1 MRLHSIVLK
10 DIFRRKTKLL
20 VGVLGVIIAASAI
33 VAVITTFTA
42 ASDSLYEESSKFGA
56 NIIIRPETNSI
67 PLIEGSTTV
76 GSISTGENYIDES
89 KLPDIY
95 TIENSANLAVVAP
108 RLYGIAKIGN
118 SSLSSSLST
127 SSSIIVMGVDPEQEP
142 IIKQWWKL
150 DGRWISGE
158 AGRRM
163 EVMLGSDI
171 AKPLG
176 LAAGSTIML
185 TNGNNSVDA
194 DVVAVIETTGG
205 SEDGYVITSLKTAQY
220 LFDNEGKISS
230 IEVRALCN
238 DCPVE
243 EMSRQIEGA
252 LPNVEAR
259 AMSQIVQSEM
269 ALIKRT
275 QSSAMAVSIITL
287 LVSALTVASTMLA
300 SVNEKLKEIGIMRAV
315 GASDRQIVSMLLFE
329 GAIIGAIGGSL
340 GFVLGT
346 LVSFVAAPLLLSVTP
361 SPIWILLPGAAGVSI
376 AVGMIASVIPAKRAL
391 SIDPAEVLRSV

>member
-42 ASDSLYEESSKFGA
+42 ATDSLYEESSKFGA

-67 PLIEGSTTV
+67 PLIEGSTAV

-108 RLYGIAKIGN
+108 RLYGIANIGN
-118 SSLSSSLST
+118 SSSVIL
-127 SSSIIVMGVDPEQEP
+127 MGVDPKEEANM
-142 IIKQWWKL
+142 KAWWKL
-150 DGRWISGE
+150 DGRWISSEDGE
-158 AGRRM
+158 RD

-176 LAAGSTIML
+176 LVVGSTITL
-185 TNGNNSVDA
+185 TNGNNSFDG
-194 DVVAVIETTGG
+194 DVIAVIETTGG
-205 SEDGYVITSLKTAQY
+205 SEDGYIITSLKMAQY

-230 IEVRALCN
+230 VEVRALCN

-243 EMSRQIEGA
+243 EMSRQIETA
-252 LPNVEAR
+252 IPNVEAR

-315 GASDRQIVSMLLFE
+315 GASDVQIVSMLFFE
-329 GAIIGAIGGSL
+329 GAIIGAIGGSV
-340 GFVLGT
+340 GFLLGT
-346 LVSFVAAPLLLSVTP
+346 LVSFIAAPMLLSVTP
-361 SPIWILLPGAAGVSI
+361 SPMWILLPAAVGVSI
-376 AVGMIASVIPAKRAL
+376 VVGMVASVIPAKRAL

>member
-1 MRLHSIVLK
+1 VRLHSIVLK
-10 DIFRRKTKLL
+10 DIFRRRTKLL
-20 VGVLGVIIAASAI
+20 VGVLGVVIAASAI

-42 ASDSLYEESSKFGA
+42 ATDSLYDESGKFGA
-56 NIIIRPETNSI
+56 NIIIRPQTNSI

-89 KLPDIY
+89 KLPNIY
-95 TIENSANLAVVAP
+95 TIENSANLAVVSP
-108 RLYGIAKIGN
+108 RLYGIANIGI
-118 SSLSSSLST
+118 SSSSPVIL
-127 SSSIIVMGVDPEQEP
+127 MGVDPKEEP
-142 IIKQWWKL
+142 KIKAWWKL
-150 DGRWISGE
+150 DGRWISAEDGE
-158 AGRRM
+158 RT

-176 LAAGSTIML
+176 LVIGSTITL
-185 TNGNNSVDA
+185 TNGNNSVNG

-205 SEDGYVITSLKTAQY
+205 SEDGYIITSLKTAQY

-243 EMSRQIEGA
+243 EMSRQIEAA
-252 LPNVEAR
+252 LLNVEAR
-259 AMSQIVQSEM
+259 AMSQIVLSEM

-315 GASDRQIVSMLLFE
+315 GASDIQIVSMLLFE
-329 GAIIGAIGGSL
+329 GAIIGAIGGSV

-361 SPIWILLPGAAGVSI
+361 SPIWILLPAAAGVSI
-376 AVGMIASVIPAKRAL
+376 TVGMVASVIPAKRAV

>member
-1 MRLHSIVLK
+1 MK
-10 DIFRRKTKLL
+10 DIFRRRTKLL
-20 VGVLGVIIAASAI
+20 VGVLGVVIAASAI

-42 ASDSLYEESSKFGA
+42 ATDSLYDESGKFGA
-56 NIIIRPETNSI
+56 NIIIRPQTNSI
-67 PLIEGSTTV
+67 PLIEGSTMV

-89 KLPDIY
+89 KLPNIY
-95 TIENSANLAVVAP
+95 TIENSANLAVVSP
-108 RLYGIAKIGN
+108 RLYGIANIGI
-118 SSLSSSLST
+118 SSSSPVIL
-127 SSSIIVMGVDPEQEP
+127 MGVDPKEEP
-142 IIKQWWKL
+142 KIKAWWKL
-150 DGRWISGE
+150 DGRWISAEDGE
-158 AGRRM
+158 RT

-176 LAAGSTIML
+176 LVTGSTITL
-185 TNGNNSVDA
+185 TNGNNSVDG

-205 SEDGYVITSLKTAQY
+205 SEDGYIITSLKTAQY

-243 EMSRQIEGA
+243 EMSRQIETA

-259 AMSQIVQSEM
+259 AMSQIVLSEM

-315 GASDRQIVSMLLFE
+315 GASDIQIVSMLLFE
-329 GAIIGAIGGSL
+329 GAIIGAIGGSV

-361 SPIWILLPGAAGVSI
+361 SPIWILLPAAAGVSI
-376 AVGMIASVIPAKRAL
+376 TVGMVASVIPVKRAV

>member
-10 DIFRRKTKLL
+10 DIFRRRTKLL
-20 VGVLGVIIAASAI
+20 VGVLGVVIAASAI

-42 ASDSLYEESSKFGA
+42 ATDSLYDESGKFGA
-56 NIIIRPETNSI
+56 NIIIRPQTNSI

-89 KLPDIY
+89 KLPNIY
-95 TIENSANLAVVAP
+95 TIENSANLAVVSP
-108 RLYGIAKIGN
+108 RLYGIANIGI
-118 SSLSSSLST
+118 SSSSPVIL
-127 SSSIIVMGVDPEQEP
+127 MGVDPKEEP
-142 IIKQWWKL
+142 KIKAWWKL
-150 DGRWISGE
+150 DGRWISAEDGE
-158 AGRRM
+158 RT

-176 LAAGSTIML
+176 LVTGSTITL
-185 TNGNNSVDA
+185 TNGNNSVNG

-205 SEDGYVITSLKTAQY
+205 SEDGYIITSLKTAQY
-220 LFDNEGKISS
+220 LFYNEGKISS

-243 EMSRQIEGA
+243 EMSRQIEAA
-252 LPNVEAR
+252 LLNVEAR
-259 AMSQIVQSEM
+259 AMSQIVLSEM

-275 QSSAMAVSIITL
+275 RSSAMAVSIITL

-315 GASDRQIVSMLLFE
+315 GASDIQIVSMLLFE
-329 GAIIGAIGGSL
+329 GAIIGAIGGSV

-361 SPIWILLPGAAGVSI
+361 SPIWILLPAAAGVSI
-376 AVGMIASVIPAKRAL
+376 AVGMVASVIPAKRAV

>member
-10 DIFRRKTKLL
+10 DIFRRRTKLL
-20 VGVLGVIIAASAI
+20 VGVLGVVIAASAI

-42 ASDSLYEESSKFGA
+42 ATDSLYDESGKFGA
-56 NIIIRPETNSI
+56 NIIIRPQTNSI

-89 KLPDIY
+89 KLPNIY
-95 TIENSANLAVVAP
+95 TIENSANLAVVSP
-108 RLYGIAKIGN
+108 RLYGIANIGI
-118 SSLSSSLST
+118 SSSSPVIL
-127 SSSIIVMGVDPEQEP
+127 MGVDPKEEP
-142 IIKQWWKL
+142 KIKAWWKL
-150 DGRWISGE
+150 DGRWISAEDGE
-158 AGRRM
+158 RT

-176 LAAGSTIML
+176 LVVGSTITL
-185 TNGNNSVDA
+185 TNGNNSVDG

-205 SEDGYVITSLKTAQY
+205 SEDGYIITSLKTAQY

-243 EMSRQIEGA
+243 EMSRQIETA

-259 AMSQIVQSEM
+259 AMSQIVLSEM

-315 GASDRQIVSMLLFE
+315 GASDIQIVSMLLFE
-329 GAIIGAIGGSL
+329 GAIIGAIGGSV

-361 SPIWILLPGAAGVSI
+361 SPIWILLPAAAGVSI
-376 AVGMIASVIPAKRAL
+376 TVGMVASVIPAKRAV

>member
-10 DIFRRKTKLL
+10 DIFRRRTKLL
-20 VGVLGVIIAASAI
+20 VGVLGVVIAASAI

-42 ASDSLYEESSKFGA
+42 ATDSLYDESGKFGA
-56 NIIIRPETNSI
+56 NIIIRPQTNSI

-89 KLPDIY
+89 KLPNIY
-95 TIENSANLAVVAP
+95 TIENSANLAVVSP
-108 RLYGIAKIGN
+108 RLYGIANIGI
-118 SSLSSSLST
+118 SSSSPVIL
-127 SSSIIVMGVDPEQEP
+127 MGVDPKEEP
-142 IIKQWWKL
+142 KIKAWWKL
-150 DGRWISGE
+150 DGRWISAEDGV
-158 AGRRM
+158 RT

-176 LAAGSTIML
+176 LVTGSTITL
-185 TNGNNSVDA
+185 TNGNNSVNG

-205 SEDGYVITSLKTAQY
+205 SEDGYIITSLKTAQY

-243 EMSRQIEGA
+243 EMSRQIEAA
-252 LPNVEAR
+252 LLNVEAR
-259 AMSQIVQSEM
+259 AMSQIVLSEM

-315 GASDRQIVSMLLFE
+315 GASDIQIVSMLLFE
-329 GAIIGAIGGSL
+329 GAIIGAIGGSV

-361 SPIWILLPGAAGVSI
+361 SPIWILLPAAAGVSI
-376 AVGMIASVIPAKRAL
+376 AVGMVASVIPAKRAV

>member
-10 DIFRRKTKLL
+10 DIFRRRTKLL
-20 VGVLGVIIAASAI
+20 VGVLGVVIAASAI

-42 ASDSLYEESSKFGA
+42 ATDSLYDESGKFGA
-56 NIIIRPETNSI
+56 NIIIRPQTNSI

-89 KLPDIY
+89 KLPNIY
-95 TIENSANLAVVAP
+95 TIENSANLAVVSP
-108 RLYGIAKIGN
+108 RLYGIANIGI
-118 SSLSSSLST
+118 SSSSPVIL
-127 SSSIIVMGVDPEQEP
+127 MGVDPKEEP
-142 IIKQWWKL
+142 KIKAWWKL
-150 DGRWISGE
+150 DGRWISAEDGE
-158 AGRRM
+158 RT

-176 LAAGSTIML
+176 LVVGSTITL
-185 TNGNNSVDA
+185 TNGNNSVDG

-205 SEDGYVITSLKTAQY
+205 SEDGYIITSLKTAQY

-243 EMSRQIEGA
+243 EMSRQIEAA
-252 LPNVEAR
+252 LLNVEAR
-259 AMSQIVQSEM
+259 AMSQIVLSEM

-315 GASDRQIVSMLLFE
+315 GASDIQIVSMLLFE
-329 GAIIGAIGGSL
+329 GAIIGAIGGSV

-361 SPIWILLPGAAGVSI
+361 SPIWILLPAAAGVSI
-376 AVGMIASVIPAKRAL
+376 AVGMVASVIPAKRAV

>member
-1 MRLHSIVLK
+1 LK
-10 DIFRRKTKLL
+10 DIFRRRTKLL
-20 VGVLGVIIAASAI
+20 VGVLGVVIAASAI

-42 ASDSLYEESSKFGA
+42 ATDSLYDESGKFGA
-56 NIIIRPETNSI
+56 NIIIRPQTNSI
-67 PLIEGSTTV
+67 PLIEGSTMV

-89 KLPDIY
+89 KLPNIY
-95 TIENSANLAVVAP
+95 TIENSANLAVVSP
-108 RLYGIAKIGN
+108 RLYGIANIGI
-118 SSLSSSLST
+118 SSSSPVIL
-127 SSSIIVMGVDPEQEP
+127 MGVDPKEEP
-142 IIKQWWKL
+142 KIKAWWKL
-150 DGRWISGE
+150 DGRWISAEDGV
-158 AGRRM
+158 RT

-176 LAAGSTIML
+176 LVVGSTITL
-185 TNGNNSVDA
+185 TNGNNSVNG

-205 SEDGYVITSLKTAQY
+205 SEDGYIITSLKTAQY

-243 EMSRQIEGA
+243 EMSRQIETA
-252 LPNVEAR
+252 LLNVEAR
-259 AMSQIVQSEM
+259 AMSQIVLSEM

-315 GASDRQIVSMLLFE
+315 GASDIQIVSMLLFE
-329 GAIIGAIGGSL
+329 GAIIGAIGGSV

-361 SPIWILLPGAAGVSI
+361 SPIWILLPAAAGVSI
-376 AVGMIASVIPAKRAL
+376 TVGMVASVIPAKRAV

>member
-10 DIFRRKTKLL
+10 DIFRRRTKLL
-20 VGVLGVIIAASAI
+20 VGVLGVVIAASAI

-67 PLIEGSTTV
+67 PLIEGSTAV

-89 KLPDIY
+89 KLPNIY
-95 TIENSANLAVVAP
+95 NIENSANLAVVAP
-108 RLYGIAKIGN
+108 RLYGIANIGN
-118 SSLSSSLST
+118 SSSV
-127 SSSIIVMGVDPEQEP
+127 IVMGVDPDEEP
-142 IIKQWWKL
+142 NVKAWWKL
-150 DGRWISGE
+150 DGKWISSE
-158 AGRRM
+158 AGDRT

-176 LAAGSTIML
+176 LVVGSTITL
-185 TNGNNSVDA
+185 TNGGNSVDGE
-194 DVVAVIETTGG
+194 VVAVIETTGG
-205 SEDGYVITSLKTAQY
+205 SEDGYIITSLKTAQY

-230 IEVRALCN
+230 VEVRALCN

-243 EMSRQIEGA
+243 EMSRQIEAA

-346 LVSFVAAPLLLSVTP
+346 FVSFIAAPLLLSVTP
-361 SPIWILLPGAAGVSI
+361 SPILMLLPVAAGVSI

>member
-10 DIFRRKTKLL
+10 DIFRRRTKLL
-20 VGVLGVIIAASAI
+20 VGVLGVVIAASAI

-42 ASDSLYEESSKFGA
+42 ATDSLYDESGKFGA
-56 NIIIRPETNSI
+56 NIIIRPQTNSI

-89 KLPDIY
+89 KLPNIY
-95 TIENSANLAVVAP
+95 TIENSANLAVVSP
-108 RLYGIAKIGN
+108 RLYGIANIGI
-118 SSLSSSLST
+118 SSSSPVIL
-127 SSSIIVMGVDPEQEP
+127 MGVDPKEEP
-142 IIKQWWKL
+142 KIKAWWKL
-150 DGRWISGE
+150 DGRWISAEDGE
-158 AGRRM
+158 RT

-176 LAAGSTIML
+176 LVTGSTITL
-185 TNGNNSVDA
+185 TNGNNSVDG

-205 SEDGYVITSLKTAQY
+205 SEDGYIITSLKTAQY

-243 EMSRQIEGA
+243 EMSRQIEAA
-252 LPNVEAR
+252 LLNVEAR
-259 AMSQIVQSEM
+259 AMSQIVLSEM

-315 GASDRQIVSMLLFE
+315 GASDIQIVSMLLFE
-329 GAIIGAIGGSL
+329 GAIIGAIGGSV

-361 SPIWILLPGAAGVSI
+361 SPIWILLPAAAGVSI
-376 AVGMIASVIPAKRAL
+376 TVGMMASVIPAKRAV

>member
-1 MRLHSIVLK
+1 VRLHSIVLK
-10 DIFRRKTKLL
+10 DIFRRRTKLL
-20 VGVLGVIIAASAI
+20 VGVLGVVIAASAI

-42 ASDSLYEESSKFGA
+42 ATDSLYDESGKFGA
-56 NIIIRPETNSI
+56 NIIIRPQTNSI
-67 PLIEGSTTV
+67 PLIEGSTMV

-89 KLPDIY
+89 KLPNIY
-95 TIENSANLAVVAP
+95 TIENSANLAIVSP
-108 RLYGIAKIGN
+108 RLYGIANIGI
-118 SSLSSSLST
+118 SSSSPVIL
-127 SSSIIVMGVDPEQEP
+127 MGVDPKEEP
-142 IIKQWWKL
+142 KIKAWWKL
-150 DGRWISGE
+150 DGRWISAEDGE
-158 AGRRM
+158 RT

-176 LAAGSTIML
+176 LVTGSTITL
-185 TNGNNSVDA
+185 TNGNNSVDG

-205 SEDGYVITSLKTAQY
+205 SEDGYIITSLKTAQY

-243 EMSRQIEGA
+243 EMSRQIETA

-259 AMSQIVQSEM
+259 AMSQIVLSEM

-315 GASDRQIVSMLLFE
+315 GASDIQIGSMLLFE
-329 GAIIGAIGGSL
+329 GAIIGAIGGSV

-361 SPIWILLPGAAGVSI
+361 SPIWILLPAAAGVSI
-376 AVGMIASVIPAKRAL
+376 TVGMVASVIPAKRAV

>member
-10 DIFRRKTKLL
+10 DIFRRRTKLL
-20 VGVLGVIIAASAI
+20 VGVLGVVIAASAI

-42 ASDSLYEESSKFGA
+42 ATDILYNESGKFGA
-56 NIIIRPETNSI
+56 NIIIKPETNSI

-89 KLPDIY
+89 KLPNIY
-95 TIENSANLAVVAP
+95 TIENSANLAVVSP
-108 RLYGIAKIGN
+108 RLYGIANIGI
-118 SSLSSSLST
+118 SSPSPVIL
-127 SSSIIVMGVDPEQEP
+127 MGVDPKEEP
-142 IIKQWWKL
+142 KIKAWWKL
-150 DGRWISGE
+150 DGRWISAEYGE
-158 AGRRM
+158 RT

-176 LAAGSTIML
+176 LVTGSIITL
-185 TNGNNSVDA
+185 TNGNNSVDG

-205 SEDGYVITSLKTAQY
+205 SEDGYIITSLKTAQY

-243 EMSRQIEGA
+243 EMSRQIEAA

-315 GASDRQIVSMLLFE
+315 GASDIQIMSMLLFE
-329 GAIIGAIGGSL
+329 GAIIGAIGGSV

-361 SPIWILLPGAAGVSI
+361 SPIWILLPAAAGVSI
-376 AVGMIASVIPAKRAL
+376 AVGMVASLMPAKRAV

>member
-1 MRLHSIVLK
+1 LK
-10 DIFRRKTKLL
+10 DIFRRRTKLL
-20 VGVLGVIIAASAI
+20 VGVLGVVIAASAI

-42 ASDSLYEESSKFGA
+42 ATDSLYDESGKFGA
-56 NIIIRPETNSI
+56 NIIIRPQTNSI

-89 KLPDIY
+89 KLPNIY
-95 TIENSANLAVVAP
+95 TIENSANLAVVSP
-108 RLYGIAKIGN
+108 RLYGIANIGI
-118 SSLSSSLST
+118 SSSSPVIL
-127 SSSIIVMGVDPEQEP
+127 MGVDPKEEP
-142 IIKQWWKL
+142 KIKAWWKL
-150 DGRWISGE
+150 DGRWISAEDGE
-158 AGRRM
+158 RT

-176 LAAGSTIML
+176 LVVGSTITL
-185 TNGNNSVDA
+185 TNGNNSVNG

-205 SEDGYVITSLKTAQY
+205 SEDGYIITSLKTAQY

-243 EMSRQIEGA
+243 EMSRQIEAA
-252 LPNVEAR
+252 LLNVEAR
-259 AMSQIVQSEM
+259 AMSQIVLSEM

-315 GASDRQIVSMLLFE
+315 GASDIQIVSMLLFE
-329 GAIIGAIGGSL
+329 GAIIGAIGGSV

-361 SPIWILLPGAAGVSI
+361 SPIWILLPAAAGVSI
-376 AVGMIASVIPAKRAL
+376 TVGMVASVIPAKRAV

>member
-10 DIFRRKTKLL
+10 DIFRRRTKLL
-20 VGVLGVIIAASAI
+20 VGVLGVVIAASAI

-42 ASDSLYEESSKFGA
+42 ATDSLYDESGKFGA
-56 NIIIRPETNSI
+56 NIIIRPQTNSI

-89 KLPDIY
+89 KLPNIY
-95 TIENSANLAVVAP
+95 TIENSANLAVVSP
-108 RLYGIAKIGN
+108 RLYGIANIGI
-118 SSLSSSLST
+118 SSSSPVIL
-127 SSSIIVMGVDPEQEP
+127 MGVDPKEEP
-142 IIKQWWKL
+142 KIKAWWKL
-150 DGRWISGE
+150 DGRWISAEDGE
-158 AGRRM
+158 RT

-176 LAAGSTIML
+176 LVTGSTITL
-185 TNGNNSVDA
+185 TNGNNSVNG

-205 SEDGYVITSLKTAQY
+205 SEDGYIITSLKTAQY

-243 EMSRQIEGA
+243 EMSRQIEAA
-252 LPNVEAR
+252 LLNVEAR
-259 AMSQIVQSEM
+259 AMSQIVLSEM

-275 QSSAMAVSIITL
+275 RSSAMAVSIITL

-315 GASDRQIVSMLLFE
+315 GASDIQIVSMLLFE
-329 GAIIGAIGGSL
+329 GAIIGAIGGSV

-361 SPIWILLPGAAGVSI
+361 SPIWILLPAAAGVSI
-376 AVGMIASVIPAKRAL
+376 TVGMVASVIPAKRAV

>member
-10 DIFRRKTKLL
+10 DIFRRRTKLL
-20 VGVLGVIIAASAI
+20 VGVLGVVIAASAI

-42 ASDSLYEESSKFGA
+42 ATDSLYDESGKFGA
-56 NIIIRPETNSI
+56 NIIIRPQTNSI

-89 KLPDIY
+89 KLPNIY
-95 TIENSANLAVVAP
+95 TIENSANLAVVSP
-108 RLYGIAKIGN
+108 RLYGIANIGI
-118 SSLSSSLST
+118 SSSSPVIL
-127 SSSIIVMGVDPEQEP
+127 MGVDPKEEP
-142 IIKQWWKL
+142 KIKAWWKL
-150 DGRWISGE
+150 DGRWISAEDGE
-158 AGRRM
+158 RT

-176 LAAGSTIML
+176 LVTGSTITL
-185 TNGNNSVDA
+185 TNGNNSVDG

-205 SEDGYVITSLKTAQY
+205 SEDGYIITSLKTAQY

-243 EMSRQIEGA
+243 EMSRQIEAA

-259 AMSQIVQSEM
+259 AMSQIVLSEM

-315 GASDRQIVSMLLFE
+315 GASDIQIVSMLLFE
-329 GAIIGAIGGSL
+329 GAIIGAIGGSV

-361 SPIWILLPGAAGVSI
+361 SPIWILLPAAAGVSI
-376 AVGMIASVIPAKRAL
+376 AVGMVASVIPAKRAV

>member
-10 DIFRRKTKLL
+10 DIFRRRTKLL
-20 VGVLGVIIAASAI
+20 VGVLGVVIAASAI

-42 ASDSLYEESSKFGA
+42 ATDSLYDESGKFGA
-56 NIIIRPETNSI
+56 NIIIRPQTNSI

-89 KLPDIY
+89 KLPNIY
-95 TIENSANLAVVAP
+95 TIENSANLAVVSP
-108 RLYGIAKIGN
+108 RLYGIANIGI
-118 SSLSSSLST
+118 SSSSPVIL
-127 SSSIIVMGVDPEQEP
+127 MGVDPKEEP
-142 IIKQWWKL
+142 KIKAWWKL
-150 DGRWISGE
+150 DGRWISAEDGE
-158 AGRRM
+158 RT

-176 LAAGSTIML
+176 LVTGSTITL
-185 TNGNNSVDA
+185 TNGNNSVDG

-205 SEDGYVITSLKTAQY
+205 SEDGYIITSLKTAQY
-220 LFDNEGKISS
+220 LFYNEGKISS

-243 EMSRQIEGA
+243 EMSRQIEAA

-259 AMSQIVQSEM
+259 AMSQIVLSEM

-287 LVSALTVASTMLA
+287 LVSAFTVASTMLA

-315 GASDRQIVSMLLFE
+315 GASDIQIVSMLLFE
-329 GAIIGAIGGSL
+329 GAIIGAIGGSV

-361 SPIWILLPGAAGVSI
+361 SPIWILLPAAAGVSI
-376 AVGMIASVIPAKRAL
+376 TVGMVASVIPAKRAV

>member
-10 DIFRRKTKLL
+10 DIFRRRTKLL
-20 VGVLGVIIAASAI
+20 VGVLGVVIAASAI

-42 ASDSLYEESSKFGA
+42 ATDSLYDESGKFGA
-56 NIIIRPETNSI
+56 NIIIRPQTNSI

-89 KLPDIY
+89 KLPNIY
-95 TIENSANLAVVAP
+95 TIENSANLAVVSP
-108 RLYGIAKIGN
+108 RLYGIANIGI
-118 SSLSSSLST
+118 SSSSPVIL
-127 SSSIIVMGVDPEQEP
+127 MGVDPKEEP
-142 IIKQWWKL
+142 KIKAWWKL
-150 DGRWISGE
+150 DGRWISAEDGE
-158 AGRRM
+158 RT

-176 LAAGSTIML
+176 LVTGSTITL
-185 TNGNNSVDA
+185 TNGNNSVNG

-205 SEDGYVITSLKTAQY
+205 SEDGYIITSLKTAQY

-243 EMSRQIEGA
+243 EMSRQIEAA

-259 AMSQIVQSEM
+259 AMSQIVLSEM

-275 QSSAMAVSIITL
+275 RSSAMAVSIITL

-315 GASDRQIVSMLLFE
+315 GASDIQIVSMLLFE
-329 GAIIGAIGGSL
+329 GAIIGAIGGSV

-361 SPIWILLPGAAGVSI
+361 SPIWILLPAAAGVSI
-376 AVGMIASVIPAKRAL
+376 AVGMVASVIPAKRAV

>member
-10 DIFRRKTKLL
+10 DIFRRRTKLL
-20 VGVLGVIIAASAI
+20 VGLLGVIIAASAI

-42 ASDSLYEESSKFGA
+42 ATDSLYEESNKFGA
-56 NIIIRPETNSI
+56 NIIIRPQTNSI
-67 PLIEGSTTV
+67 PLIEGSTAV

-108 RLYGIAKIGN
+108 RLYGIANIGN
-118 SSLSSSLST
+118 SSSVIL
-127 SSSIIVMGVDPEQEP
+127 MGVDPKEEANM
-142 IIKQWWKL
+142 KTWWKL
-150 DGRWISGE
+150 DGRWISSEDGE
-158 AGRRM
+158 RD
-163 EVMLGSDI
+163 ELMLGSDI

-176 LAAGSTIML
+176 LVVGSTITL
-185 TNGNNSVDA
+185 TNGNNSVYG

-205 SEDGYVITSLKTAQY
+205 SEDGYIITSLKTAQD

-230 IEVRALCN
+230 VEVRALCN

-243 EMSRQIEGA
+243 EMSRQIEAA

-315 GASDRQIVSMLLFE
+315 GASDVQIVSMLFFE
-329 GAIIGAIGGSL
+329 GAIIGAIGGSV
-340 GFVLGT
+340 GFLLGT
-346 LVSFVAAPLLLSVTP
+346 LVSFIAAPMLLSVTP
-361 SPIWILLPGAAGVSI
+361 SPIWILLPAAVGVSI
-376 AVGMIASVIPAKRAL
+376 AVGMVASVIPAKRAL

>member
-10 DIFRRKTKLL
+10 DIFRRRTKLL
-20 VGVLGVIIAASAI
+20 VGLLGVIIAASAI

-42 ASDSLYEESSKFGA
+42 ATDSLYEESNKFGA
-56 NIIIRPETNSI
+56 NIIIRPQTNSI
-67 PLIEGSTTV
+67 PLIEGSTAV

-108 RLYGIAKIGN
+108 RLYGIANIGN
-118 SSLSSSLST
+118 SSSVIL
-127 SSSIIVMGVDPEQEP
+127 MGVDPKEEANM
-142 IIKQWWKL
+142 KTWWKL
-150 DGRWISGE
+150 DGRWISSEDGE
-158 AGRRM
+158 RD
-163 EVMLGSDI
+163 ELMLGSDI

-176 LAAGSTIML
+176 LVVGSTITL
-185 TNGNNSVDA
+185 TNGNNSVYG

-205 SEDGYVITSLKTAQY
+205 SEDGYIITSLKTAQD

-230 IEVRALCN
+230 VEVRALCN

-243 EMSRQIEGA
+243 EMSRQIEA
-252 LPNVEAR
+252 VLPNVEAR

-315 GASDRQIVSMLLFE
+315 GASDVQIVSMLFFE
-329 GAIIGAIGGSL
+329 GAIIGAIGGSV
-340 GFVLGT
+340 GFLLGT
-346 LVSFVAAPLLLSVTP
+346 LVSFIAAPMLLSVTP
-361 SPIWILLPGAAGVSI
+361 SPIWILLPAAVGVSI
-376 AVGMIASVIPAKRAL
+376 AVGMVASVIPAKRAL

>member
-10 DIFRRKTKLL
+10 DIFRRRTKLM
-20 VGVLGVIIAASAI
+20 VGVLGVVIAASAI

-42 ASDSLYEESSKFGA
+42 ATDSLYDESGKFGA
-56 NIIIRPETNSI
+56 NIIIRPQTNSI

-89 KLPDIY
+89 KLPNIY
-95 TIENSANLAVVAP
+95 TIENSANLAVVSP
-108 RLYGIAKIGN
+108 RLYGIANIGI
-118 SSLSSSLST
+118 SSSSPVIL
-127 SSSIIVMGVDPEQEP
+127 MGVDPKEEP
-142 IIKQWWKL
+142 KIKAWWKL
-150 DGRWISGE
+150 DGRWISAEDGE
-158 AGRRM
+158 RT

-176 LAAGSTIML
+176 LVTGSTITL
-185 TNGNNSVDA
+185 TNGNNSVDG

-205 SEDGYVITSLKTAQY
+205 SEDGYIITSLKAAQY

-243 EMSRQIEGA
+243 EMSRQIEA
-252 LPNVEAR
+252 AIPNVEAR
-259 AMSQIVQSEM
+259 AMSQIVLSEM

-315 GASDRQIVSMLLFE
+315 GASDIQIVSMLLFE
-329 GAIIGAIGGSL
+329 GAIIGAIGGSV

-361 SPIWILLPGAAGVSI
+361 SPIWILLPAAAGVSI
-376 AVGMIASVIPAKRAL
+376 TVGMVASVIPAKRAV

>member
-10 DIFRRKTKLL
+10 DIFRRRTKLL
-20 VGVLGVIIAASAI
+20 VGVLGVVIAASAI

-42 ASDSLYEESSKFGA
+42 ATDSLYDESSKFGA
-56 NIIIRPETNSI
+56 NIIIRPQTNSI
-67 PLIEGSTTV
+67 PLIEGSTTL

-89 KLPDIY
+89 KLPNIY
-95 TIENSANLAVVAP
+95 TIENSANLAVVSP
-108 RLYGIAKIGN
+108 RLYGIANIG
-118 SSLSSSLST
+118 SST
-127 SSSIIVMGVDPEQEP
+127 SSPVILMGVDQKEEP
-142 IIKQWWKL
+142 KIKAWWKL
-150 DGRWISGE
+150 DGRWISAEDGE
-158 AGRRM
+158 RT

-176 LAAGSTIML
+176 LVVGSTISL

-205 SEDGYVITSLKTAQY
+205 SEDGYIITSLKTAQY

-243 EMSRQIEGA
+243 EMSRQIEAA

-275 QSSAMAVSIITL
+275 RSSAMAVSIITL

-315 GASDRQIVSMLLFE
+315 GASDIQIVSMLLFE
-329 GAIIGAIGGSL
+329 GAIIGAIGGSV

-361 SPIWILLPGAAGVSI
+361 SPIWILLPAAAGVSI
-376 AVGMIASVIPAKRAL
+376 AVGMLASVIPAKRAV

>member
-10 DIFRRKTKLL
+10 DIFRRRTKLL
-20 VGVLGVIIAASAI
+20 VGVLGVVIAASAI

-42 ASDSLYEESSKFGA
+42 ATDSLYDESGKFGA
-56 NIIIRPETNSI
+56 NIIIRPQTNSI
-67 PLIEGSTTV
+67 PLIEGSTMV

-89 KLPDIY
+89 KLPNIY
-95 TIENSANLAVVAP
+95 TIENSANLAVVSP
-108 RLYGIAKIGN
+108 RLYGIANIGI
-118 SSLSSSLST
+118 SSSSPVIL
-127 SSSIIVMGVDPEQEP
+127 MGVDPKEEP
-142 IIKQWWKL
+142 KIKAWWKL
-150 DGRWISGE
+150 DGRWISAEDGV
-158 AGRRM
+158 RT

-176 LAAGSTIML
+176 LVVGSTITL
-185 TNGNNSVDA
+185 TNGNNSVNG

-205 SEDGYVITSLKTAQY
+205 SEDGYIITSLKTAQY

-243 EMSRQIEGA
+243 EMSRQIETA
-252 LPNVEAR
+252 LLNVEAR
-259 AMSQIVQSEM
+259 AMSQIVLSEM

-315 GASDRQIVSMLLFE
+315 GASDIQIVSMLLFE
-329 GAIIGAIGGSL
+329 GAIIGAIGGSV

-361 SPIWILLPGAAGVSI
+361 SPIWILLPAAAGVSI
-376 AVGMIASVIPAKRAL
+376 TVGMVASVIPAKRAV

>member
-1 MRLHSIVLK
+1 VRLHSIVLK
-10 DIFRRKTKLL
+10 DIFRRRTKLL
-20 VGVLGVIIAASAI
+20 VGVLGVVIAASAI

-42 ASDSLYEESSKFGA
+42 ATDSLYDESGKFGA
-56 NIIIRPETNSI
+56 NIIIRPQTNSI

-89 KLPDIY
+89 KLPNIY
-95 TIENSANLAVVAP
+95 TIENSANLAVVSP
-108 RLYGIAKIGN
+108 RLYGIANIGI
-118 SSLSSSLST
+118 SSSSPVIL
-127 SSSIIVMGVDPEQEP
+127 MGVDPKEEP
-142 IIKQWWKL
+142 KIKAWWKL
-150 DGRWISGE
+150 DGRWISAEDGE
-158 AGRRM
+158 RT

-176 LAAGSTIML
+176 LVVGSTITL
-185 TNGNNSVDA
+185 TNGNNSVDGN
-194 DVVAVIETTGG
+194 VVAVIETTGG
-205 SEDGYVITSLKTAQY
+205 SEDGYIITSLKTAQY

-243 EMSRQIEGA
+243 EMSRQIETA
-252 LPNVEAR
+252 LLNVEAR
-259 AMSQIVQSEM
+259 AMSQIVLSEM

-275 QSSAMAVSIITL
+275 RSSAMAVSIITL

-315 GASDRQIVSMLLFE
+315 GASDIQIVFMLLFE
-329 GAIIGAIGGSL
+329 GAIIGAIGGSV

-361 SPIWILLPGAAGVSI
+361 SPIWILLPAAAGVSI
-376 AVGMIASVIPAKRAL
+376 TVGMVASVIPVKRAV

>member
-10 DIFRRKTKLL
+10 DIFRRRTKLL
-20 VGVLGVIIAASAI
+20 VGVLGVVIAASAI

-42 ASDSLYEESSKFGA
+42 ATDSLYDESGKFGA
-56 NIIIRPETNSI
+56 NIIIRPQTNSI

-89 KLPDIY
+89 KLPNIY
-95 TIENSANLAVVAP
+95 TIENSANLAVVSP
-108 RLYGIAKIGN
+108 RLYGIANIGI
-118 SSLSSSLST
+118 SSSSPVIL
-127 SSSIIVMGVDPEQEP
+127 MGVDPKEEP
-142 IIKQWWKL
+142 KIKAWWKL
-150 DGRWISGE
+150 DGRWISAEDGE
-158 AGRRM
+158 RT

-176 LAAGSTIML
+176 LVTGSTITL
-185 TNGNNSVDA
+185 TNGNNSVNG

-205 SEDGYVITSLKTAQY
+205 SEDGYIITSLKTAQY

-243 EMSRQIEGA
+243 EMSRQIEAA
-252 LPNVEAR
+252 LLNVEAR
-259 AMSQIVQSEM
+259 AMSQIVLSEM

-315 GASDRQIVSMLLFE
+315 GASDIQIVSMLLFE
-329 GAIIGAIGGSL
+329 GAIIGAIGGSV

-361 SPIWILLPGAAGVSI
+361 SPIWILLPAAAGVSI
-376 AVGMIASVIPAKRAL
+376 TVGMVASVIPAKRAV

>member
-1 MRLHSIVLK
+1 MKLHSIVLK
-10 DIFRRKTKLL
+10 DIFRRRTKLM
-20 VGVLGVIIAASAI
+20 VGVLGVVIAASAI

-42 ASDSLYEESSKFGA
+42 ATDSLYDESGKFGA
-56 NIIIRPETNSI
+56 NIIIRPQTNSI

-89 KLPDIY
+89 KLPNIY
-95 TIENSANLAVVAP
+95 TIENSANLAVVSP
-108 RLYGIAKIGN
+108 RLYGIANIGI
-118 SSLSSSLST
+118 SSSSPVIL
-127 SSSIIVMGVDPEQEP
+127 MGVDPKEEP
-142 IIKQWWKL
+142 KIKAWWKL
-150 DGRWISGE
+150 DGRWISAEDGE
-158 AGRRM
+158 RT

-176 LAAGSTIML
+176 LVTGSTITL
-185 TNGNNSVDA
+185 TNGNNSVDG

-205 SEDGYVITSLKTAQY
+205 SEDGYIITSLKAAQY

-243 EMSRQIEGA
+243 EMSRQIEA
-252 LPNVEAR
+252 AIPNVEAR
-259 AMSQIVQSEM
+259 AMSQIVLSEM

-315 GASDRQIVSMLLFE
+315 GASDIQIVSMLLFE
-329 GAIIGAIGGSL
+329 GAIIGAIGGSV

-361 SPIWILLPGAAGVSI
+361 SPIWILLPAAAGVSI
-376 AVGMIASVIPAKRAL
+376 TVGMVASVIPAKRAV

>member
-10 DIFRRKTKLL
+10 DIFRRRTKLL
-20 VGVLGVIIAASAI
+20 VGVLGVVIAASAI

-42 ASDSLYEESSKFGA
+42 ATDSLYDESSKFGA
-56 NIIIRPETNSI
+56 NIIIRLQTNSI
-67 PLIEGSTTV
+67 PLIEGSTMV

-89 KLPDIY
+89 KLPNIY
-95 TIENSANLAVVAP
+95 TIENSANLAVVSP
-108 RLYGIAKIGN
+108 RLYGIANIGI
-118 SSLSSSLST
+118 SSSSPVIL
-127 SSSIIVMGVDPEQEP
+127 MGVDPKEEP
-142 IIKQWWKL
+142 KIKAWWKL
-150 DGRWISGE
+150 DGRWISAENGE
-158 AGRRM
+158 RT

-176 LAAGSTIML
+176 LVTGSTITL
-185 TNGNNSVDA
+185 TNGNNSVDG

-205 SEDGYVITSLKTAQY
+205 SEDGYIITSLKTAQY

-243 EMSRQIEGA
+243 EMSRQIEAA

-275 QSSAMAVSIITL
+275 RSSAMAVSIITL

-315 GASDRQIVSMLLFE
+315 GASDIQIVSMLLFE
-329 GAIIGAIGGSL
+329 GAIIGAIGGGV

-361 SPIWILLPGAAGVSI
+361 SPIWILLPAAAGVSI
-376 AVGMIASVIPAKRAL
+376 VVGMVASVIPAKRAV

>member
-10 DIFRRKTKLL
+10 DIFRRRTKLL
-20 VGVLGVIIAASAI
+20 VGVLGVVIAASAV

-42 ASDSLYEESSKFGA
+42 ATDSLYDESGKFGA
-56 NIIIRPETNSI
+56 NIIIRPQTNSI

-89 KLPDIY
+89 KLPKIY
-95 TIENSANLAVVAP
+95 TIENSANLAVVSP
-108 RLYGIAKIGN
+108 RLYGIANIGI
-118 SSLSSSLST
+118 SSSSPVIL
-127 SSSIIVMGVDPEQEP
+127 MGVDPKEEP
-142 IIKQWWKL
+142 KIKAWWKL
-150 DGRWISGE
+150 DGRWISAEDGE
-158 AGRRM
+158 RT

-176 LAAGSTIML
+176 LVTGSTITL
-185 TNGNNSVDA
+185 TNGNNSVDG

-205 SEDGYVITSLKTAQY
+205 SEDGYIITSLKAAQY

-243 EMSRQIEGA
+243 EMSRQIEAA

-259 AMSQIVQSEM
+259 AMSQIVLSEM

-315 GASDRQIVSMLLFE
+315 GASDIQIVSMLLFE
-329 GAIIGAIGGSL
+329 GAIIGAIGGSV

-361 SPIWILLPGAAGVSI
+361 SPIWILLPAAAGVSI
-376 AVGMIASVIPAKRAL
+376 TVGMVASVIPAKRAV

>member
-10 DIFRRKTKLL
+10 DIFRRRTKLL
-20 VGVLGVIIAASAI
+20 VGVLGVVIAASAI

-42 ASDSLYEESSKFGA
+42 ATDSLYDESSKFGA
-56 NIIIRPETNSI
+56 NIIIRPQTNSI
-67 PLIEGSTTV
+67 PLIEGSTTL

-89 KLPDIY
+89 KLPNIY
-95 TIENSANLAVVAP
+95 TIENSANLAVVSP
-108 RLYGIAKIGN
+108 RLYGIANIG
-118 SSLSSSLST
+118 SST
-127 SSSIIVMGVDPEQEP
+127 SSPVILMGVDPKEEP
-142 IIKQWWKL
+142 KIKAWWKL
-150 DGRWISGE
+150 DGRWISAEDGE
-158 AGRRM
+158 RT

-176 LAAGSTIML
+176 LVTGSTISL
-185 TNGNNSVDA
+185 TNGNNSVDG

-205 SEDGYVITSLKTAQY
+205 SEDGYIITSLKTAQY

-243 EMSRQIEGA
+243 EMSRQIEAA

-275 QSSAMAVSIITL
+275 RSSAMAVSIITL

-315 GASDRQIVSMLLFE
+315 GASDIQIVSMLLFE
-329 GAIIGAIGGSL
+329 GAIIGAIGGSV

-361 SPIWILLPGAAGVSI
+361 SPIWILLPAAAGVSI
-376 AVGMIASVIPAKRAL
+376 AVGMAASVIPAKRAV

>member
-1 MRLHSIVLK
+1 MK
-10 DIFRRKTKLL
+10 DIFRRRTKLL
-20 VGVLGVIIAASAI
+20 VGVLGVVIAASAI

-42 ASDSLYEESSKFGA
+42 ATDSLYDESGKFGA
-56 NIIIRPETNSI
+56 NIIIRPQTNSI

-89 KLPDIY
+89 KLPNIY
-95 TIENSANLAVVAP
+95 TIENSANLAVVSP
-108 RLYGIAKIGN
+108 RLYGIANIGI
-118 SSLSSSLST
+118 SSSSPVIL
-127 SSSIIVMGVDPEQEP
+127 MGVDPKEEP
-142 IIKQWWKL
+142 KIKAWWKL
-150 DGRWISGE
+150 DGRWISAEDGE
-158 AGRRM
+158 RT

-176 LAAGSTIML
+176 LVVGSTITL
-185 TNGNNSVDA
+185 TNGNNSVNG

-205 SEDGYVITSLKTAQY
+205 SEDGYIITSLKTAQY

-243 EMSRQIEGA
+243 EMSRQIEAA
-252 LPNVEAR
+252 LLNVEAR
-259 AMSQIVQSEM
+259 AMSQIVLSEM

-315 GASDRQIVSMLLFE
+315 GASDIQIVSMLLFE
-329 GAIIGAIGGSL
+329 GAIIGAIGGSV

-361 SPIWILLPGAAGVSI
+361 SPIWILLPAAAGVSI
-376 AVGMIASVIPAKRAL
+376 TVGMVASVIPAKRAV

>member
-1 MRLHSIVLK
+1 VRLHSIVLK
-10 DIFRRKTKLL
+10 DIFRRRTKLL
-20 VGVLGVIIAASAI
+20 VGVLGVVIAASAI

-42 ASDSLYEESSKFGA
+42 ATDSLYDESGKFGA
-56 NIIIRPETNSI
+56 NIIIRPQTNSI

-89 KLPDIY
+89 KLPNIY
-95 TIENSANLAVVAP
+95 TIENSANLAVVSP
-108 RLYGIAKIGN
+108 RLYGIANIGILP
-118 SSLSSSLST
+118 SSPVIL
-127 SSSIIVMGVDPEQEP
+127 MGVDPKEEP
-142 IIKQWWKL
+142 KIKAWWKL
-150 DGRWISGE
+150 DGRWISAEDGE
-158 AGRRM
+158 RT

-176 LAAGSTIML
+176 LVVGSTITL
-185 TNGNNSVDA
+185 TNGNNSVDG

-205 SEDGYVITSLKTAQY
+205 SEDGYIITSLKTAQY

-243 EMSRQIEGA
+243 EMSRQIEAA

-259 AMSQIVQSEM
+259 AMSQIVLSEM

-315 GASDRQIVSMLLFE
+315 GASDIQIVSMLLFE
-329 GAIIGAIGGSL
+329 GAIIGAIGGSV

-361 SPIWILLPGAAGVSI
+361 SPIWILLPAAAGVSI
-376 AVGMIASVIPAKRAL
+376 TVGMVASVIPAKRAV

>member
-1 MRLHSIVLK
+1 VRLHSIVLK
-10 DIFRRKTKLL
+10 DIFRRRTKLL
-20 VGVLGVIIAASAI
+20 VGVLGVVIAASAI

-42 ASDSLYEESSKFGA
+42 ATDSLYDESGKFGA
-56 NIIIRPETNSI
+56 NIIIRPQTNSI

-89 KLPDIY
+89 KLPNIY
-95 TIENSANLAVVAP
+95 TIENSANLAVVSP
-108 RLYGIAKIGN
+108 RLYGIANIGI
-118 SSLSSSLST
+118 SSSSPVIL
-127 SSSIIVMGVDPEQEP
+127 MGVDPKEEP
-142 IIKQWWKL
+142 KIKAWWKL
-150 DGRWISGE
+150 DGRWISAEDGE
-158 AGRRM
+158 RT

-176 LAAGSTIML
+176 LVAGSTITL
-185 TNGNNSVDA
+185 TNGNNSVDG

-205 SEDGYVITSLKTAQY
+205 SEDGYIITSLKTAQY

-243 EMSRQIEGA
+243 EMSRQIEAA

-259 AMSQIVQSEM
+259 AMSQIVLSEM

-315 GASDRQIVSMLLFE
+315 GASDIQIVSMLLFE
-329 GAIIGAIGGSL
+329 GAIIGAIGGSV

-361 SPIWILLPGAAGVSI
+361 SPIWILLPAAAGVSI
-376 AVGMIASVIPAKRAL
+376 TVGMVASVIPAKRAV

>member
-10 DIFRRKTKLL
+10 DIFRRRTKLL
-20 VGVLGVIIAASAI
+20 VGVLGVVIAASAI

-42 ASDSLYEESSKFGA
+42 ATDSLYDESSKFGA
-56 NIIIRPETNSI
+56 NIIIRLQTNSI
-67 PLIEGSTTV
+67 PLIEGSTMV

-89 KLPDIY
+89 KLPNIY
-95 TIENSANLAVVAP
+95 TIENSANLAVVSP
-108 RLYGIAKIGN
+108 RLYGIANIGI
-118 SSLSSSLST
+118 SSSSPVIL
-127 SSSIIVMGVDPEQEP
+127 MGVDPKEEP
-142 IIKQWWKL
+142 KIKAWWKL
-150 DGRWISGE
+150 DGRWISAENGE
-158 AGRRM
+158 RT

-176 LAAGSTIML
+176 LVTGSTITL
-185 TNGNNSVDA
+185 TNGNNSVDG

-205 SEDGYVITSLKTAQY
+205 SEDGYIITSLKTAQY

-243 EMSRQIEGA
+243 EMSRQIEAA

-275 QSSAMAVSIITL
+275 RSSAMAVSIITL

-315 GASDRQIVSMLLFE
+315 GASDIQIVSMLLFE
-329 GAIIGAIGGSL
+329 GAIIGAIGGGV

-361 SPIWILLPGAAGVSI
+361 SPIWILLPAAAGVSI
-376 AVGMIASVIPAKRAL
+376 VLGMVASVIPAKRAV

>member
-1 MRLHSIVLK
+1 VRLHSIVLK
-10 DIFRRKTKLL
+10 DIFRRRTKLL
-20 VGVLGVIIAASAI
+20 VGVLGVVIAASAI

-42 ASDSLYEESSKFGA
+42 ATDGLYDESGKFGA
-56 NIIIRPETNSI
+56 NIIIRPQTNSI

-89 KLPDIY
+89 KLPNIY
-95 TIENSANLAVVAP
+95 TIENSANLAVVSP
-108 RLYGIAKIGN
+108 RLYGIANIGI
-118 SSLSSSLST
+118 SSSSPVIL
-127 SSSIIVMGVDPEQEP
+127 MGVDPKEEP
-142 IIKQWWKL
+142 KIKAWWKL
-150 DGRWISGE
+150 DGRWISAEDGE
-158 AGRRM
+158 IT

-176 LAAGSTIML
+176 LVTGSTITL
-185 TNGNNSVDA
+185 TNGNNSVDG

-205 SEDGYVITSLKTAQY
+205 SEDGYIITSLKTAQY
-220 LFDNEGKISS
+220 MFDNEGKISS

-243 EMSRQIEGA
+243 EMSRQIEAA
-252 LPNVEAR
+252 LLNVEAR
-259 AMSQIVQSEM
+259 AMSQIVLSEM

-315 GASDRQIVSMLLFE
+315 GASDIQIVSMLLFE
-329 GAIIGAIGGSL
+329 GAIIGAIGGSV

-361 SPIWILLPGAAGVSI
+361 SPIWILLPAAAGVSI
-376 AVGMIASVIPAKRAL
+376 TVGMVASVMPAKRAV

>member
-10 DIFRRKTKLL
+10 DIFRRRTKLL
-20 VGVLGVIIAASAI
+20 VGVLGVVIAASAI

-42 ASDSLYEESSKFGA
+42 ATDSLYDESGKFGA
-56 NIIIRPETNSI
+56 NIIIRPQTNSI

-89 KLPDIY
+89 KLPNIY
-95 TIENSANLAVVAP
+95 TIENSANLAVVSP
-108 RLYGIAKIGN
+108 RLYGIANIGI
-118 SSLSSSLST
+118 SSSSPVIL
-127 SSSIIVMGVDPEQEP
+127 MGVDPKEEP
-142 IIKQWWKL
+142 KIKAWWKL
-150 DGRWISGE
+150 DGRWISAEDGE
-158 AGRRM
+158 RT

-176 LAAGSTIML
+176 LVTGSTITL
-185 TNGNNSVDA
+185 TNGNNSVDG

-205 SEDGYVITSLKTAQY
+205 SEDGYIITSLKTAQY

-243 EMSRQIEGA
+243 EMSRQIETA

-259 AMSQIVQSEM
+259 AMSQIVLSEM

-315 GASDRQIVSMLLFE
+315 GASDIQIVSMLLFE
-329 GAIIGAIGGSL
+329 GAIIGAIGGSV

-361 SPIWILLPGAAGVSI
+361 SPIWILLPAAAGVSI
-376 AVGMIASVIPAKRAL
+376 TVGMVASVIPAKRAV

>member
-10 DIFRRKTKLL
+10 DIFRRRTKLL
-20 VGVLGVIIAASAI
+20 VGVLGVVIAASAI

-42 ASDSLYEESSKFGA
+42 ATDSLYDESGKFGA
-56 NIIIRPETNSI
+56 NIIIRPQTNSI

-89 KLPDIY
+89 KLPNIY
-95 TIENSANLAVVAP
+95 TIENSANLAVVSP
-108 RLYGIAKIGN
+108 RLYGIANIGI
-118 SSLSSSLST
+118 SSSSPVIL
-127 SSSIIVMGVDPEQEP
+127 MGVDPKEEP
-142 IIKQWWKL
+142 KIKAWWKL
-150 DGRWISGE
+150 DGRWISAEDGE
-158 AGRRM
+158 RT

-176 LAAGSTIML
+176 LVTGSTITL
-185 TNGNNSVDA
+185 TNGNNSVDG

-205 SEDGYVITSLKTAQY
+205 SEDGYIITSLKTAQY

-243 EMSRQIEGA
+243 EMSRQIETA

-259 AMSQIVQSEM
+259 AMSQIVLSEM

-315 GASDRQIVSMLLFE
+315 GASDIQIVSMLLFE
-329 GAIIGAIGGSL
+329 GAIIGAIGGSV

-361 SPIWILLPGAAGVSI
+361 SPIWILLPAAAGVSI
-376 AVGMIASVIPAKRAL
+376 AVGMVASVIPAKRAV

>member
-10 DIFRRKTKLL
+10 DIFRRRTKLL
-20 VGVLGVIIAASAI
+20 VGVLGVVIAASAI

-42 ASDSLYEESSKFGA
+42 ATDSLYDESGKFGA
-56 NIIIRPETNSI
+56 NIIIRPQTNSI

-89 KLPDIY
+89 KLPNIY
-95 TIENSANLAVVAP
+95 TIENSANLAVVSP
-108 RLYGIAKIGN
+108 RLYGIANIEI
-118 SSLSSSLST
+118 SSSSPVIL
-127 SSSIIVMGVDPEQEP
+127 MGVDPKEEP
-142 IIKQWWKL
+142 KIKAWWKL
-150 DGRWISGE
+150 DGRWISAEDGE
-158 AGRRM
+158 RT

-176 LAAGSTIML
+176 LVTGSTITL
-185 TNGNNSVDA
+185 TNGNNSVDG

-205 SEDGYVITSLKTAQY
+205 SEDGYIITSLKTAQY
-220 LFDNEGKISS
+220 LFYNEGKISS

-243 EMSRQIEGA
+243 EMSRQIEAA

-259 AMSQIVQSEM
+259 AMSQIVLSEM

-287 LVSALTVASTMLA
+287 LVSAFTVASTMLA

-315 GASDRQIVSMLLFE
+315 GASDIQIVSMLLFE
-329 GAIIGAIGGSL
+329 GAIIGAIGGSV

-361 SPIWILLPGAAGVSI
+361 SPIWILLPAAAGVSI
-376 AVGMIASVIPAKRAL
+376 TVGMVASVIPAKRAV

>member
-10 DIFRRKTKLL
+10 DIFRRRTKLL
-20 VGVLGVIIAASAI
+20 VGVLGVVIAASAI

-42 ASDSLYEESSKFGA
+42 ATDSLYDESGKFGA
-56 NIIIRPETNSI
+56 NIIIRPQTNSI

-89 KLPDIY
+89 KLPNIY
-95 TIENSANLAVVAP
+95 TIENSANLAVVSP
-108 RLYGIAKIGN
+108 RLYGIANIGI
-118 SSLSSSLST
+118 SSSSPVIL
-127 SSSIIVMGVDPEQEP
+127 MGVDPKEEP
-142 IIKQWWKL
+142 KIKAWWKL
-150 DGRWISGE
+150 DGRWISAEDGE
-158 AGRRM
+158 RT

-176 LAAGSTIML
+176 LVTGSTITL
-185 TNGNNSVDA
+185 TNGNNSVDG

-205 SEDGYVITSLKTAQY
+205 SEDGYIITSLKAAQY

-243 EMSRQIEGA
+243 EMSRQIEAA

-259 AMSQIVQSEM
+259 AMSQIVLSEM

-315 GASDRQIVSMLLFE
+315 GASDIQIVSMLLFE
-329 GAIIGAIGGSL
+329 GAIIGAIGGSV

-361 SPIWILLPGAAGVSI
+361 SPIWILLPAAAGVSI
-376 AVGMIASVIPAKRAL
+376 TVGMVASVMPAKRAV

>member
-10 DIFRRKTKLL
+10 DIFRRRTKLL
-20 VGVLGVIIAASAI
+20 VGVLGVVIAASAI

-42 ASDSLYEESSKFGA
+42 ATDSLYDESGKFGA
-56 NIIIRPETNSI
+56 NIIIRPQTNSI

-89 KLPDIY
+89 KLPNIY
-95 TIENSANLAVVAP
+95 TIENSANLAVVSP
-108 RLYGIAKIGN
+108 RLYGIANIGI
-118 SSLSSSLST
+118 SSSSPVIL
-127 SSSIIVMGVDPEQEP
+127 MGVDPKEEP
-142 IIKQWWKL
+142 KIKAWWKL
-150 DGRWISGE
+150 DGRWISAEDGE
-158 AGRRM
+158 RT

-176 LAAGSTIML
+176 LVAGSTITL
-185 TNGNNSVDA
+185 TNGNNSVNG

-205 SEDGYVITSLKTAQY
+205 SEDGYIITSLKTAQY

-243 EMSRQIEGA
+243 EMSRQIEAA
-252 LPNVEAR
+252 LLNVEAR
-259 AMSQIVQSEM
+259 AMSQIVLSEM

-315 GASDRQIVSMLLFE
+315 GASDIQIVSMLLFE
-329 GAIIGAIGGSL
+329 GAIIGAIGGSV

-361 SPIWILLPGAAGVSI
+361 SPIWILLPAAAGVSI
-376 AVGMIASVIPAKRAL
+376 TVGMVASVIPAKRAV